1 MKRPAWLTTPRCFRR
16 LGASLLIGGQAVSAI
31 AKGRIGFNDLMQ
43 ELMEAG
49 PGSFL
54 IVLIT
59 ALAAGTVFN
68 IQVAAELSKQG
79 ASATVGGL
87 LALGLSREI
96 APLLTATLL
105 TGKVATAYAAQI
117 GTMKVTEQI
126 DAITMLRT
134 DPVEY
139 LVVPR
144 VLAMVIMAPVQCLL
158 FFWVGIWSGQVSST
172 LLYNIPPAV
181 FWNSVRTWMEPNDLP
196 SMLLKALVFGLQIA
210 VLACGW
216 GLTTR
221 GGPKEVGTST
231 TGAVV
236 MILITVALMDARNH
250 TLHLIGQ
257 LVPAL
262 ELAGLAVLH
271 GGEHDPPLWTLGHI
285 GWFQERWVARNVHR
299 NQGRGADPT
308 ASRLPSVEPQA
319 DRWWDDAQVPQDQ
332 RATLS
337 LPSLEQIRSYLMET
351 LETTLE
357 LLEKAPDT
365 DPALYFF
372 RLALCHEDM
381 RGESLIELAQS
392 LGCPLDIALPGA
404 MALRPPLLVPAARWM
419 LGSPPE
425 PGFSFDNERAAHAV
439 DVPEFEIDAQ
449 PVSWAQYVEFVDD
462 GGYDRPE
469 LWLPAGW
476 EWLQSQSAG
485 QGGRAP
491 RYVEQIGV
499 ASGAVM
505 QTRFGSPRRMLGGQP
520 VMSPTGHAI
529 MKLTMNEVNAV
540 LGGELSGHIFY
551 RHEHWGFDDGL
562 HATLRI
568 LMLLLSAKASHAK
581 MSLSGLLAQFP
592 SSALSEE
599 RRVKLVKSHHE
610 MVLKSV
616 LSLAQSLTDSAGLP
630 VRSVETLDGIR
641 VNLAGGFW
649 LVFDRLMGVG
659 LPAGPWGF

>member
-1 MKRPAWLTTPRCFRR
+1 MHDPLIQGVDSPAMRR
-16 LGASLLIGGQAVSAI
+16 AGRDLLS
-31 AKGRIGFNDLMQ
+31 
-43 ELMEAG
+43 
-49 PGSFL
+49 
-54 IVLIT
+54 
-59 ALAAGTVFN
+59 
-68 IQVAAELSKQG
+68 
-79 ASATVGGL
+79 
-87 LALGLSREI
+87 
-96 APLLTATLL
+96 
-105 TGKVATAYAAQI
+105 
-117 GTMKVTEQI
+117 
-126 DAITMLRT
+126 
-134 DPVEY
+134 
-139 LVVPR
+139 
-144 VLAMVIMAPVQCLL
+144 
-158 FFWVGIWSGQVSST
+158 
-172 LLYNIPPAV
+172 
-181 FWNSVRTWMEPNDLP
+181 
-196 SMLLKALVFGLQIA
+196 
-210 VLACGW
+210 
-216 GLTTR
+216 
-221 GGPKEVGTST
+221 
-231 TGAVV
+231 
-236 MILITVALMDARNH
+236 VALMDARNH

-262 ELAGLAVLH
+262 ESAGLAMPL

-319 DRWWDDAQVPQDQ
+319 DHWWDDAQVPQEK
-332 RATLS
+332 RGALS
-337 LPSLEQIRSYLMET
+337 LPSLEQTRAYLMET

-419 LGSPPE
+419 LGSAPE
-425 PGFSFDNERAAHAV
+425 SGFSFDNERPAHAV

-462 GGYDRPE
+462 GGYDRSE

-520 VMSPTGHAI
+520 VMHVSWWEADAWCRWAG
-529 MKLTMNEVNAV
+529 
-540 LGGELSGHIFY
+540 
-551 RHEHWGFDDGL
+551 
-562 HATLRI
+562 
-568 LMLLLSAKASHAK
+568 
-581 MSLSGLLAQFP
+581 
-592 SSALSEE
+592 
-599 RRVKLVKSHHE
+599 RR
-610 MVLKSV
+610 
-616 LSLAQSLTDSAGLP
+616 
-630 VRSVETLDGIR
+630 
-641 VNLAGGFW
+641 
-649 LVFDRLMGVG
+649 
-659 LPAGPWGF
+659 LPAEVEWELAAHTAARRGFRWGTVWEWTGSTARPYPDFAPDPWRSYSQPCFGSHKVLRGASFATRERMKQPRFRNFQRPQSDQLFAGFRSCAA